1 MPRAARTVDTTKAV
15 NIAGTTGVTIN
26 ASSKP
31 NAVATGRLTTLSTG
45 KSRGATHQRGNSGKR
60 YSGSGRKSS
69 GRRKGSRGGGGGSL
83 QCCYLLVGLFTYL
96 FECCYDCC
104 CKDTSTED
112 YNNNQNNIIVNPMV
126 NPNPMVSP
134 VVNPNQ
140 GYVPVSQSIIPQ
152 QPIVVQ
158 PQNGMMQPMMQPM
171 NEQPISNQNNFQ
183 PQPDIG
189 FTNNQG
195 VAQIYTN

>member
-1 MPRAARTVDTTKAV
+1 
-15 NIAGTTGVTIN
+15 
-26 ASSKP
+26 
-31 NAVATGRLTTLSTG
+31 
-45 KSRGATHQRGNSGKR
+45 
-60 YSGSGRKSS
+60 
-69 GRRKGSRGGGGGSL
+69 
-83 QCCYLLVGLFTYL
+83 
-96 FECCYDCC
+96 
-104 CKDTSTED
+104 
-112 YNNNQNNIIVNPMV
+112 MV

-140 GYVPVSQSIIPQ
+140 GYVPVSQSFIPQ

-195 VAQIYTN
+195 VAQIYSN